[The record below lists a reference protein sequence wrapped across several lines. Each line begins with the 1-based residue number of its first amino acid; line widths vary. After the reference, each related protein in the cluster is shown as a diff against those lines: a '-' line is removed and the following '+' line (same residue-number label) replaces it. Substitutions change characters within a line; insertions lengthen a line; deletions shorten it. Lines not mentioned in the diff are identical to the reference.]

1 MQLTVRKI
9 QYEDWSDCW
18 NVQQSGHNKKDCYT
32 LDTWKFISENMTDS
46 FVVCDGKIVVG
57 YWLGLLQV
65 NMNEPEPDIWCLAV
79 DVCTHKDY
87 QTQGVM
93 DLIMPVATSYHPRI
107 FAWTQKDNTPAEGIM
122 TKWGFI
128 KGEYYESTNNYYWTY
143 ENIT

>member
-1 MQLTVRKI
+1 
-9 QYEDWSDCW
+9 
-18 NVQQSGHNKKDCYT
+18 
-32 LDTWKFISENMTDS
+32 
-46 FVVCDGKIVVG
+46 
-57 YWLGLLQV
+57 
-65 NMNEPEPDIWCLAV
+65 MNEPEPDIWCLAV